1 MTLEKLKS
9 GSYRASMMRDG
20 KRYRITFDHKPSKRE
35 AEDALMEKIS
45 QESDKPHGALT
56 FADALDKYV
65 EMKSNVLSP
74 NTVREYSLTKKRLS
88 PWFTEMPIDEID
100 QIAINK
106 QVNELSVGRSAKTV
120 RNYHGIISA
129 ILGTFR
135 PEMKIYTTLPQNRKS
150 EPFIPSD
157 EDVKRIL
164 EELRPTE
171 YYVGTVL
178 ACMGMRRGEILALT
192 PDDINGNVVL
202 INKAMAIDSDRKK
215 VIKYTKTTDS
225 EREIIIPWEIADLI
239 RKKGYVYI
247 RKPGGIS
254 EKLSEVEKKLGIPHF
269 SMHKLRH
276 YFASKMMTITDVKT
290 VMALCG
296 WKTDHTPRSIYVHSM
311 KAEQEKAKILAVQ
324 QLESTILK

>member
-1 MTLEKLKS
+1 MTIEKLKS
-9 GSYRASMMRDG
+9 GSYRASMMRNG

-35 AEDALMEKIS
+35 AEDALMEKIA

-56 FADALDKYV
+56 FADACDKYV

-74 NTVREYSLTKKRLS
+74 NTIREYSLTKNRLS

-100 QIAINK
+100 QIAINR
-106 QVNELSVGRSAKTV
+106 QINELSADHSPKTV
-120 RNYHGIISA
+120 RNYHGLISS

-135 PEMKIYTTLPQNRKS
+135 PNMKIYTTLPQNRKS
-150 EPFIPSD
+150 EPYVPSD
-157 EDVKRIL
+157 DDVKRIL
-164 EELRPTE
+164 AELRPTE
-171 YYVGTVL
+171 YFVGTFL

-215 VIKYTKTTDS
+215 VIKYTKITDS
-225 EREIIIPWEIADLI
+225 EREIIIPMEIADLI
-239 RKKGYVYI
+239 REKGYVYR

-254 EKLSEVEKKLGIPHF
+254 EKLNEVQKKLGIPHF

-276 YFASKMMTITDVKT
+276 YFASKMLTITDMKT

-311 KAEQEKAKILAVQ
+311 KAEQDRAKQIAVQ
-324 QLESTILK
+324 QLENTILK